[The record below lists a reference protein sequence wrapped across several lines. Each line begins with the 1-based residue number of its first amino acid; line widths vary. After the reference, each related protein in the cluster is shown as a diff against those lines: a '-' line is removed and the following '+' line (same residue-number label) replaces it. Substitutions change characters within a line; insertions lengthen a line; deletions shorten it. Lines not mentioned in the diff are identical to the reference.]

1 VDRTQAELRRFIVD
15 NLLYGRDC
23 PLRDDD
29 SFQEVGI
36 IDSTGLLELVN
47 FLETQYGI
55 HVDDADLVAEN
66 LDSIEQLAKFLRRKL
81 DQPKELAG
89 LPNLAHQTM

>member
-1 VDRTQAELRRFIVD
+1 MDRIQAELRRFIVD
-15 NLLYGRDC
+15 NFLDGRDC
-23 PLRDDD
+23 SLRDND
-29 SFQEVGI
+29 SFQEAGI

-66 LDSIEQLAKFLRRKL
+66 LDSIQQLAQFLRRKL
-81 DQPKELAG
+81 DQPQELAG
-89 LPNLAHQTM
+89 PPKLAHQSM